1 MEQENEFV
9 EKRFETYLGLYGGI
23 LGKVNSPEVALGIL
37 QECARDRRMQEI
49 RQEKERGNGD
59 AATERQIAFL
69 RDLGVEV
76 EPGLTKRQASQLI
89 DEARAA
95 ER

>member
-9 EKRFETYLGLYGGI
+9 RERIDAYVKFLDGI
-23 LGKVNSPEVALGIL
+23 VGKVKSEAVALGLL
-37 QECARDRRMQEI
+37 QECARDRRMEEI
-49 RQEKERGNGD
+49 RRERDRSNGD

-69 RDLGVEV
+69 RDLGVEI

-89 DEARAA
+89 DEARAV